1 VSDEQT
7 ESIHPDDDED
17 GRDRIGEATVHRFI
31 ERSSDVIIARADF
44 ERLITAY
51 EDHVRRWE
59 NQIDGLALVLA
70 SQGLGAATLHLS
82 CRPAGE
88 TIGWTVNIRKPPTNL
103 FITGDSAQRSVTG
116 RVFIENVKTAE
127 SSRMFVQISRPTE
140 PLAQSTVDVTGLD
153 VLEMFDQFY
162 DQSEQTPA
170 RFFEIDER
178 EYMMIVGLPDVDED
192 WLREL
197 SLEEAVELA
206 EGELKS
212 LGRMVYR
219 FHCGCNPDRIMEL
232 MLNLYGDRP
241 AELFEGDAGVE
252 VLCPRCGRR
261 WQIHRDEFDRAA
273 QSGNAP
279 GEDAPG
285 EDARGEDAPG
295 DAGGEPG

>member
-1 VSDEQT
+1 MNDELPD
-7 ESIHPDDDED
+7 SIHPDDDT
-17 GRDRIGEATVHRFI
+17 GPGRIGEATVHRFI
-31 ERSSDVIIARADF
+31 ERSSDVIIARADCD
-44 ERLITAY
+44 RLITAY

-88 TIGWTVNIRKPPTNL
+88 TVGWTINIRKPPTNL
-103 FITGDSAQRSVTG
+103 FITGDSSLRTVTG
-116 RVFIENVKTAE
+116 RVFAENVRTAE
-127 SSRMFVQISRPTE
+127 SSRVFVQISRPGE
-140 PLAQSTVDVTGLD
+140 SLAQSTVDVVGLD

-178 EYMMIVGLPDVDED
+178 EYMMIVGLPDVDEG

-197 SLEEAVELA
+197 TIEEAIELS

-212 LGRMVYR
+212 LGQMVYR
-219 FHCGCNPDRIMEL
+219 FHCGCNPERIIEL
-232 MLNLYGDRP
+232 MLNLYGEQP
-241 AELFEGDAGVE
+241 GELFQGDHDVE

-261 WQIHRDEFDRAA
+261 WHVAREEFDQAWH
-273 QSGNAP
+273 
-279 GEDAPG
+279 GEQPP
-285 EDARGEDAPG
+285 EHE
-295 DAGGEPG
+295 GGEPA